1 MSKYVPSSPN
11 RPRPS
16 AMTTQKPTTPT
27 LKQVRF
33 RIVSI
38 GDFSETKV
46 SDLTGRE
53 HSVAATQH
61 HFVQPISSCVSGSTI
76 INHFNNDDDDDDTV
90 VDTSRSETTTAVA
103 SMTND
108 RNFEEDAVVMTPDHT
123 AHYYYPTNARSLAN
137 TSARSSAS
145 TSSKLPSSTQNRSP
159 GIVGN
164 SDWFFMNSY
173 DMLSCTPPISGTT
186 LNVNST
192 SSGNEMMPMIPYYG
206 QSATTA
212 GSASAIVTSTESPT
226 VPKVTLQARP
236 NQNHLDFLYES
247 SVIREGTNSETA
259 QLNVS
264 NYTDDEDDEMM
275 WIDIET

>member
-1 MSKYVPSSPN
+1 MSRYVPSSPN

-38 GDFSETKV
+38 GDFSETKE
-46 SDLTGRE
+46 SDLAGRE
-53 HSVAATQH
+53 NSVADAQH
-61 HFVQPISSCVSGSTI
+61 PFVQPISSCVSGSTI
-76 INHFNNDDDDDDTV
+76 INHFNNDDEDDDDTV

-103 SMTND
+103 TMTND

-123 AHYYYPTNARSLAN
+123 AHYYYPTNV
-137 TSARSSAS
+137 RSSAS

-164 SDWFFMNSY
+164 SDWIFMNSY
-173 DMLSCTPPISGTT
+173 DMLSCTPPIGGTT

-192 SSGNEMMPMIPYYG
+192 SSGNEMMTMIPYYG

-212 GSASAIVTSTESPT
+212 GSASAIVASTESPT

-236 NQNHLDFLYES
+236 NQNQLDFLYES
-247 SVIREGTNSETA
+247 SLIREGTNSETA

>member
-1 MSKYVPSSPN
+1 
-11 RPRPS
+11 
-16 AMTTQKPTTPT
+16 MTTQKPTTPT

-53 HSVAATQH
+53 HSVAAAQH
-61 HFVQPISSCVSGSTI
+61 AFVHPISSCVSGSTI
-76 INHFNNDDDDDDTV
+76 INHFNNDDDDDDDDDDDTV

-103 SMTND
+103 TMTND

-123 AHYYYPTNARSLAN
+123 AHYYYPTN
-137 TSARSSAS
+137 ARSSAS

-173 DMLSCTPPISGTT
+173 DMLSCTPPMSGTT

-226 VPKVTLQARP
+226 LPTVTLQARP

-259 QLNVS
+259 QLNVP